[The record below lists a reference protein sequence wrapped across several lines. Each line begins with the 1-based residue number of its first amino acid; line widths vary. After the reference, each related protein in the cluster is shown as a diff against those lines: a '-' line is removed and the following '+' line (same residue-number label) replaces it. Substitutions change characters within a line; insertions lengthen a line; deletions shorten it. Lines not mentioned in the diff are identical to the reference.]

1 MPVIPS
7 QIPPPSSR
15 TKTRP
20 DYDEI
25 REIQSCRID
34 HGLTKSD
41 ARKLAAA
48 LNTGDYFACVR

>member
-1 MPVIPS
+1 MSVILS

-25 REIQSCRID
+25 RETLRVTYPRQSP
-34 HGLTKSD
+34 S
-41 ARKLAAA
+41 
-48 LNTGDYFACVR
+48 

>member
-20 DYDEI
+20 DYDEV
-25 REIQSCRID
+25 REILRVTYPRQSCRID

-41 ARKLAAA
+41 ARKLAA
-48 LNTGDYFACVR
+48 R

>member
-20 DYDEI
+20 DYDTSAPRIPGWEAGLYRRSVVEAFI
-25 REIQSCRID
+25 REQED
-34 HGLTKSD
+34 KEWQ
-41 ARKLAAA
+41 
-48 LNTGDYFACVR
+48 